1 MISSIFIIT
10 AISKMAFDYGATV
23 KNSTKRF
30 GPNLDMTV
38 GFWVLSSLMHAFA
51 IDQLYSW
58 VLGFRKSSALRGLL
72 ICRTL
77 STPVMTLGYCD

>member
-1 MISSIFIIT
+1 MILG
-10 AISKMAFDYGATV
+10 Y
-23 KNSTKRF
+23 
-30 GPNLDMTV
+30 
-38 GFWVLSSLMHAFA
+38 WVLSGHVYAFA

-77 STPVMTLGYCD
+77 STPVMILGYWVLSGHVYSFAIDQLYSWILGFRKHMCAFAVD

>member
-1 MISSIFIIT
+1 VSVSDMILG
-10 AISKMAFDYGATV
+10 Y
-23 KNSTKRF
+23 
-30 GPNLDMTV
+30 
-38 GFWVLSSLMHAFA
+38 WVLSGHVYAFA

>member
-1 MISSIFIIT
+1 MAVSDMILG
-10 AISKMAFDYGATV
+10 Y
-23 KNSTKRF
+23 
-30 GPNLDMTV
+30 
-38 GFWVLSSLMHAFA
+38 WVLSGQGHVYAFA

-58 VLGFRKSSALRGLL
+58 VLGFKKSSALRGLL